1 MFVQDDKDRMK
12 ERDPFAGTWTFCA
25 EKSDAAGVRSWVQW
39 IEAAG
44 KEIRVREEVESAA
57 GPEADYHN

>member
-1 MFVQDDKDRMK
+1 MK